1 MRIALFRGHPHFLL
15 GMQQATQKKV
25 VPEIPDYE
33 ILAKIGQGGSARIYK
48 ARQKSLNRYVAIKIL
63 SPELSSNPEVVTRFD
78 RESITIARLSHPNI
92 VHIIDRGK
100 VDDQY
105 YFVMEFVDGT
115 SFKEVVLS
123 NKYTIRQ
130 KLEILVMVLKGLD
143 YAHKNGVIHRDVK
156 PANILIDKQG
166 NALIADF
173 GIAQILNK
181 LDHEVT
187 QSDIV
192 MGTLAYMSPEQR
204 ISSRNVELTTDIFS
218 IGVILY
224 EMLTTGRPHGKYIPP
239 SELNP
244 KIPGAFDDVVAR
256 CLDMEPQNRFQTA
269 VELKDAILNLMSG
282 KSYQDI
288 APKNGLGGVDSFI
301 GKCQFLDT
309 IRETKYS
316 TTLLV
321 ENRESRELYV
331 IKKND
336 KCSNGLK
343 EARILSKL
351 KHDNIINIFGAGG
364 DERRLVVVME
374 YCQGGSLSDRMVKT
388 YPVDKAMRI
397 IKDISGGLDFAHRNG
412 IIHGNLRPSN
422 ILFNK
427 EEVLKLTDF
436 GLPPHYNLMEK
447 NWYAPPEK
455 RVSKQ
460 GDIYALGVI
469 LHNLIY
475 GKNPAYDRNA
485 NLALGRTE
493 ELLPLLLKDIL
504 KKLLAFKIANRYQD
518 LEEFFIDWTRLEG
531 GLSRR
536 RKRSSGKSK
545 SPRSGSKS
553 TALKITISIIV
564 TVVIVAL
571 IIYFGDIFH

>member
-1 MRIALFRGHPHFLL
+1 
-15 GMQQATQKKV
+15 MQQATQKKV
-25 VPEIPDYE
+25 VPEISDYE

-63 SPELSSNPEVVTRFD
+63 SPELSSNPEIVKRFD
-78 RESITIARLSHPNI
+78 RESITIAGLSHPNI

-123 NKYTIRQ
+123 KKYTIRQ

-156 PANILIDKQG
+156 PANVLIDKQG

-181 LDHEVT
+181 SDHEVT
-187 QSDIV
+187 RSDIV

-204 ISSRNVELTTDIFS
+204 VSSRNVELTTDIFS
-218 IGVILY
+218 VGVILY
-224 EMLTTGRPHGKYIPP
+224 EILTARRPQGKYIPP

-244 KIPGAFDDVVAR
+244 KIPAAFDNVVAH
-256 CLDMEPQNRFQTA
+256 CLDMDPQNRFQTA

-282 KSYQDI
+282 KSYQGI
-288 APKNGLGGVDSFI
+288 TPKDGIGGVESFI

-309 IRETKYS
+309 IKETKYS

-397 IKDISGGLDFAHRNG
+397 ISDISGGLEFAHRNG

-427 EEVLKLTDF
+427 DETLRLTDF

-455 RVSKQ
+455 RISKQ

-475 GKNPAYDRNA
+475 GKNPVYDRAA
-485 NLALGRTE
+485 NLTLGRSEGYLPRLLE
-493 ELLPLLLKDIL
+493 EIL
-504 KKLLAFKIANRYQD
+504 KKLLAFKIANRYPD
-518 LEEFFIDWTRLEG
+518 LEEFFIYWTRLER

-536 RKRSSGKSK
+536 RKRPSV
-545 SPRSGSKS
+545 KS
-553 TALKITISIIV
+553 TSGQTGLKLSALKITVGII
-564 TVVIVAL
+564 TVIVITVL
-571 IIYFGDIFH
+571 IIYFGDIFR